1 MVHCLKTSEKRKII
15 VCETSERDLSSS
27 VHVQEYSRMLL
38 NLTEANKGYGKVFC
52 VEIGDLSEI
61 RESWWEFAEGSGKFE
76 SINDF
81 VASRFKEVASKWGLT
96 YVTD

>member
-15 VCETSERDLSSS
+15 VCETSKLDMSSS
-27 VHVQEYSRMLL
+27 VDIKNYSRMLL

-52 VEIGDLSEI
+52 DEIGDLSDI
-61 RESWWEFAEGSGKFE
+61 RESWWEFSEGSGKFE